1 MIILKNVKKSIGSL
15 NHHTHGG
22 FLFGGVKPIK
32 RDRILIEKNLIPYRM
47 EILLGAELYTLNIQ
61 YNKTYDLITIGLEN
75 TDGEVLCEAEPV
87 VYGQPL
93 WQDVQYPGGYPA
105 LRIIPWDNSGQEN
118 AVTFD
123 NFNETVFL
131 TVDNAEE
138 SLVGEV

>member
-1 MIILKNVKKSIGSL
+1 M
-15 NHHTHGG
+15 
-22 FLFGGVKPIK
+22 
-32 RDRILIEKNLIPYRM
+32 IEKNLIPYRM

-61 YNKTYDLITIGLEN
+61 YNKTYDLLTIGLEN

-93 WQDVQYPGGYPA
+93 WQDIQYPGGYPA

-118 AVTFD
+118 TVTFD